1 MSIKSAIHS
10 LALSLLSLGST
21 KEHARASYGFLYW
34 ARHRFGQLK
43 GLWIW
48 LTARHMEGIGKV
60 ARVPLADTHVLL
72 RIASTDNAVYD
83 QVFLEQE
90 YRFNADGLTT
100 FILDAGAHIGLASL
114 YFARRYPSAR
124 IVAIE
129 PDRANWRLAKLNT
142 EGCNVTV
149 LRGALWNREAHLA
162 IANPDGS
169 PWGYRVVEDLT
180 GAYASKDDCGL
191 SLPGFTIEG
200 LREHYK
206 AERIDIFKMDIEGS
220 EVEVLPTVDMAR
232 VGVLACETHDDVRPG
247 CSLTLRQ
254 KAVGWRRDNDG
265 PAWDSGVT
273 HVLRRA

>member
-1 MSIKSAIHS
+1 MKQILHS
-10 LALSLLSLGST
+10 LALTLLSIGST
-21 KEHARASYGFLYW
+21 KEHAKASYGFLYW
-34 ARHRFGQLK
+34 ARHRFGQLR

-48 LTARHMEGIGKV
+48 LTARHIEGIGTV
-60 ARVPLADTHVLL
+60 ARVPLEDTHVLL

-114 YFARRYPSAR
+114 YFARRYPLAR
-124 IVAIE
+124 IIAIE
-129 PDRANWRLAKLNT
+129 PDRANWRLARLNT

-180 GAYASKDDCGL
+180 GTYASKDDCGL

-200 LREHYK
+200 LRTHYK

-220 EVEVLPTVDMAR
+220 EVEVLPTVDMSR
-232 VGVLACETHDDVRPG
+232 VGVLACETHDNVRPG
-247 CSLTLRQ
+247 CSSTLREV
-254 KAVGWRRDNDG
+254 AAGWRRDNDG